1 MIKSRYKNQ
10 RGVATL
16 PTVLALSFLIMAVGI
31 SILAITYNEN
41 IVALDQKQALQ
52 ALRYAESGV
61 KDALVKMDRNRDYN
75 CVTTDCYTIDM
86 VTSGCANGTGCSKVT
101 VSAGTGGAGD
111 PKIITAKGI
120 VENITKKI
128 QVGVT
133 YDASLN
139 GQITSYT
146 WLEQTN

>member
-1 MIKSRYKNQ
+1 MIKPEQKNQ

-16 PTVLALSFLIMAVGI
+16 PTVLALSFLILAVGI

-41 IVALDQKQALQ
+41 VVALDQRQALQ
-52 ALRYAESGV
+52 ALRYADSGV
-61 KDALVKMDRNRDYN
+61 KDALIKMDRNRDFN

-86 VTSGCANGTGCSKVT
+86 VTSGCANSTGCAKVT
-101 VSAGTGGAGD
+101 VSAGTGAGGD
-111 PKIITAKGI
+111 PKIITSKGI
-120 VENITKKI
+120 VGNITKKV
-128 QVGVT
+128 QVNVT
-133 YDASLN
+133 YDASLF